1 MPKKNVS
8 FLAPE
13 EKINKLDA
21 LASVTGHDR
30 SFYLNEAVDLFLD
43 LAEHHARRIKQG
55 IADIE
60 AGRVSDHSEILQAL
74 RQRGNGGQRSRSRR

>member
-21 LASVTGHDR
+21 LAGVTGHDR

-43 LAEHHARRIKQG
+43 LAEHHAQRIEQG

-74 RQRGNGGQRSRSRR
+74 QTKRQRRTAESVS